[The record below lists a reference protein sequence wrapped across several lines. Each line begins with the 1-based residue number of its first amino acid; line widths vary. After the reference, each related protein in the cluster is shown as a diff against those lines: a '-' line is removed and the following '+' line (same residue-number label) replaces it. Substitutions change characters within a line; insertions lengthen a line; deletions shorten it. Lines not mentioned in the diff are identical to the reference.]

1 MARAISRAKPLRSF
15 DPLQRGSPFHR
26 ILAEKTP
33 PGPSRKDHA
42 TAINLE
48 GLNGVTLKPLQ
59 LALACE
65 RRRPNFVRTPRLHPG
80 SLLDQS
86 LYESALHARPTRRY
100 NPRMTHTNA
109 PTLTPVSFKQA
120 ATGPDGF
127 AQALG
132 RSFQDTGFA
141 IVSDHPVD
149 LTVINTALDDTKAF
163 FALPEA
169 TKRAYFDPSKGG
181 QRGYTP
187 FATEN
192 PKGQTEK
199 DLKEFWHLGRDLPAE
214 SPHRAVMPDNISV
227 SEVANFD
234 ASTRALYKA
243 LDDMG
248 AVLLRAIAKYLGL
261 EENWFDNTVDHGNS
275 VLRLLHYPPIEGTPS
290 GVRAGAHED
299 INVITLLL
307 GAEEAGLQAKTRDGQ
322 WMDVQPPEGALVIN
336 VGDMLQRLT
345 NNVLP
350 STTHRVI
357 NPNSERMSFSRY
369 STPFFLHFNP
379 DFVIETLPGCISD
392 DNPNRYPDPLSSH
405 DYLQERLREIG
416 LI

>member
-1 MARAISRAKPLRSF
+1 
-15 DPLQRGSPFHR
+15 
-26 ILAEKTP
+26 
-33 PGPSRKDHA
+33 
-42 TAINLE
+42 
-48 GLNGVTLKPLQ
+48 
-59 LALACE
+59 
-65 RRRPNFVRTPRLHPG
+65 
-80 SLLDQS
+80 
-86 LYESALHARPTRRY
+86 
-100 NPRMTHTNA
+100 MTETNA
-109 PTLTPVSFKQA
+109 PTLIPVSFNQA
-120 ATGPDGF
+120 ATDPDGF

-141 IVSDHPVD
+141 IVCDHPVD
-149 LTVINTALDDTKAF
+149 QGVINKALEDTKAF

-169 TKRAYFDPSKGG
+169 AKKRYFDPERAG

-187 FATEN
+187 FGTEN
-192 PKGQTEK
+192 AKGEAKK
-199 DLKEFWHLGRDLPAE
+199 DLKEFWHLGRDLPE
-214 SPHRAVMPDNISV
+214 GHSYRQVMPDNIDVPEIES
-227 SEVANFD
+227 FD

-248 AVLLRAIAKYLGL
+248 AVLLQAIAKYLGL
-261 EENWFDNTVDHGNS
+261 EEDWFANTVDKGNS
-275 VLRLLHYPPIEGTPS
+275 ILRLLHYPPIDGEPD

-357 NPNSERMSFSRY
+357 NPTKERMAFSRY

-379 DFVIETLPGCISD
+379 DFVIDTLPGCITD
-392 DNPNRYPDPLSSH
+392 DNPNRYPEPLSSH
-405 DYLQERLREIG
+405 DYLVERLIEIG
-416 LI
+416 LM